1 MSQFVAIIRY
11 LSIMTKIQLSK
22 IHSKNKKHSYMS
34 KHKLF
39 YIFSSFLF
47 FSIRKRMNLRPNQAI
62 YLLVNNRSMM
72 NLSMTI
78 AEVYN
83 EHKDDDGMLHVTY
96 ASQEV
101 FGAADESNMKN
112 WRTCYDSGEKLFF

>member
-1 MSQFVAIIRY
+1 
-11 LSIMTKIQLSK
+11 
-22 IHSKNKKHSYMS
+22 
-34 KHKLF
+34 
-39 YIFSSFLF
+39 
-47 FSIRKRMNLRPNQAI
+47 MNLRPNQAI

-83 EHKDDDGMLHVTY
+83 EHKDEDGMLHVTY

-101 FGAADESNMKN
+101 FGAIDSDV
-112 WRTCYDSGEKLFF
+112 RICRHGYDTGENVKMLMMQTWYTRNHTNH

>member
-1 MSQFVAIIRY
+1 
-11 LSIMTKIQLSK
+11 
-22 IHSKNKKHSYMS
+22 
-34 KHKLF
+34 
-39 YIFSSFLF
+39 
-47 FSIRKRMNLRPNQAI
+47 MNLRPNQAI

-83 EHKDDDGMLHVTY
+83 EHKDEDGMLHVTY

-101 FGAADESNMKN
+101 FGAIDRDVRICRHGYDTGKN
-112 WRTCYDSGEKLFF
+112 VKMLMIQTWYTRNHTNH

>member
-1 MSQFVAIIRY
+1 MFFMIKSAV
-11 LSIMTKIQLSK
+11 LL
-22 IHSKNKKHSYMS
+22 
-34 KHKLF
+34 
-39 YIFSSFLF
+39 FSS
-47 FSIRKRMNLRPNQAI
+47 RKRMNLRPNQAI

-83 EHKDDDGMLHVTY
+83 EHKDEDGMLHVTY

-101 FGAADESNMKN
+101 FGATDESNTKN
-112 WRTCYDSGEKLFF
+112 WRIYFDSGE